1 MGGRRRGRRGKE
13 PRWLLGV
20 ATGAWREGSTRA
32 EVGHGREKEVGEKC
46 PKKPDPLI
54 PPQPTKPTQDP
65 LQPPLPGA
73 SHLAWVTL
81 TAQQLRSAGAAAWSE
96 KKRCPALTGKGLG
109 RCSEVE
115 RGVAGVRWQY

>member
-1 MGGRRRGRRGKE
+1 M
-13 PRWLLGV
+13 
-20 ATGAWREGSTRA
+20 
-32 EVGHGREKEVGEKC
+32 GHGREKEVGEKC

-96 KKRCPALTGKGLG
+96 KKTLPSIDWEGLRQMLRG
-109 RCSEVE
+109 GE
-115 RGVAGVRWQY
+115 RGGGSSLAILMYSGW